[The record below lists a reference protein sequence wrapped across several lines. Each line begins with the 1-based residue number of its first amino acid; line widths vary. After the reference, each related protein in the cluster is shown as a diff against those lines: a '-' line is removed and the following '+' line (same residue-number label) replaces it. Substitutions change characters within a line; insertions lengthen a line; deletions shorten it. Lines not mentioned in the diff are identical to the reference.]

1 MISSFLSWGSWH
13 LRMHGIFPIALEK
26 SSESNVPIVFLHSGY
41 YIYVP
46 SPQYL
51 VSQAK
56 QILQIYKSHIF
67 DLEKVKGSQLH
78 KVSTRKDVDSHW
90 LQS

>member
-1 MISSFLSWGSWH
+1 
-13 LRMHGIFPIALEK
+13 MHGIFPIALEK
-26 SSESNVPIVFLHSGY
+26 SSSESNVPNVFLHSGY
-41 YIYVP
+41 CIYVP
-46 SPQYL
+46 PPQYL